1 MARDAW
7 TAAAVAAGGG
17 LVDFVVVVVA
27 VVLVGVGGVG
37 GGGGGGGL
45 SMRGSHAEMAARE
58 SATVLRID
66 SAMPTC
72 SSAARQMPHR
82 RSCGVGA
89 ASVSGAT

>member
-1 MARDAW
+1 V
-7 TAAAVAAGGG
+7 AVAAGGG
-17 LVDFVVVVVA
+17 LVDFVVVVA
-27 VVLVGVGGVG
+27 VLVLVLVVVVVGV

-82 RSCGVGA
+82 RSSAVGA
-89 ASVSGAT
+89 ARVSGAT